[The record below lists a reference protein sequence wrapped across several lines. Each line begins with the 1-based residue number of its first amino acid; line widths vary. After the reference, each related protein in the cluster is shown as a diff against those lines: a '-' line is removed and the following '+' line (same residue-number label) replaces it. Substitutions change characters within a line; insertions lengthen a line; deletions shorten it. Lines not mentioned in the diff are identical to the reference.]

1 MIEKK
6 YIIGIDGG
14 GSKTEIVVFDQNGE
28 TITKYSDLGTNLYV
42 YKETA
47 IKLILSF
54 LERITEDLKITYS
67 EISAVG
73 CSLAGISDLNSRDLL
88 LKEFDKLNITNN
100 TILLS
105 DTESAY
111 QLLCPTGQGILVSIG
126 TGIVCLGRND
136 KAESFKVAGK
146 GYDKGDVGSGYWIG
160 KEIIKKIFLNQAILL
175 VDDDMKQIYGSVK
188 KNMEIKDMNSLE
200 DTIQNQTN
208 IVFKTSSLAI
218 DILKFAEEGNDVALS
233 VIQEATRNVAEYI
246 IYLIDEMKF
255 NKNKVILAGNGS
267 IIKNDFYRKSLNDAL
282 QFDIKDLHWIFSDI
296 SCAYS
301 AGIIAANCKNIDIS
315 INNVIQHIN

>member
-1 MIEKK
+1 M
-6 YIIGIDGG
+6 
-14 GSKTEIVVFDQNGE
+14 
-28 TITKYSDLGTNLYV
+28 
-42 YKETA
+42 
-47 IKLILSF
+47 
-54 LERITEDLKITYS
+54 
-67 EISAVG
+67 
-73 CSLAGISDLNSRDLL
+73 AGISDLNSRDLL

-188 KNMEIKDMNSLE
+188 KNMEIK
-200 DTIQNQTN
+200 
-208 IVFKTSSLAI
+208 
-218 DILKFAEEGNDVALS
+218 
-233 VIQEATRNVAEYI
+233 EYA
-246 IYLIDEMKF
+246 
-255 NKNKVILAGNGS
+255 KNKS
-267 IIKNDFYRKSLNDAL
+267 SKNR
-282 QFDIKDLHWIFSDI
+282 
-296 SCAYS
+296 
-301 AGIIAANCKNIDIS
+301 
-315 INNVIQHIN
+315 